1 MLIPLMSIERPGQVW
16 AYVSLQS
23 AAIIRMS
30 GGVTTELA
38 HAAAWDDDHMLGA
51 RFQSGNLV
59 ELCGSIVPA

>member
-1 MLIPLMSIERPGQVW
+1 
-16 AYVSLQS
+16 
-23 AAIIRMS
+23 MS

-38 HAAAWDDDHMLGA
+38 YAVAWDDDHMLGA